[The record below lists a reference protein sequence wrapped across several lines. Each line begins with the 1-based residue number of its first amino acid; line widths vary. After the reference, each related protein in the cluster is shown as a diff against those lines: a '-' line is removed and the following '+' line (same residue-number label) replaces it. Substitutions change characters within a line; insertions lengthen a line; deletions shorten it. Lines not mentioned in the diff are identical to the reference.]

1 MGGPRPPRGRAPG
14 ASPLSTQSGHGARRS
29 RHARPGGAAT
39 ERCGASACA
48 PHSASEEGRDVS
60 ALGSLAGVVGVG
72 VVVAIFG
79 VEARG
84 WLARLSRWVTRR
96 AVQRFPETQRARYE
110 QEWPAELDELL
121 KERPVSAVLWAV
133 GYFVTASKVA
143 SVREGTTPAR
153 IKTPWGHNERLRVR
167 YSDLQQRAVVDGWT
181 IT

>member
-1 MGGPRPPRGRAPG
+1 
-14 ASPLSTQSGHGARRS
+14 
-29 RHARPGGAAT
+29 
-39 ERCGASACA
+39 
-48 PHSASEEGRDVS
+48 VS

-181 IT
+181 ITRDGGWVTFARADKVIDVAEVNRPLSQVIWILEHRLPTTESYKPPHRTYRPRRVHR